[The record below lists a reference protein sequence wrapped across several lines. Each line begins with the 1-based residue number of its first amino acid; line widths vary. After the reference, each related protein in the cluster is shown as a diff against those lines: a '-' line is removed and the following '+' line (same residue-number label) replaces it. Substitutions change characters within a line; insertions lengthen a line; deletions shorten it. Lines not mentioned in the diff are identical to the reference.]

1 MKSSIDISIVVPLY
15 RCEKYIEELYKR
27 VKKSFFDKGLTAQF
41 VFINDGSP
49 ENDWIVVEELANKNQ
64 DIVAINLSR
73 NFGQHQAIT
82 AGLTY
87 AKGDW
92 IVVMDGDLQ
101 DSPEEI
107 VNLYNK
113 AQNNFDI
120 VYAQRKERKDTR
132 IKKMSSRLYYAVFS
146 YLTDSKQDKSI
157 ANFGIYKLKV
167 IKAILSMHDQDRYFP
182 TMSQWVGYKSTTLEV
197 QHFER
202 DGETSYSWTALIKLA
217 FNNIIAYSDKP
228 LRLTVRLGLIISI
241 LSFFIGVFYMVQSF
255 RGVILV
261 EGFVSIIISI
271 WFLSGVIIMILGVIG
286 IYVGKVYDKVKDR
299 PTFIVSDIINLEYH
313 QNN

>member
-1 MKSSIDISIVVPLY
+1 MNTDISVVVPLY
-15 RCEKYIEELYKR
+15 RCEKYIEELYER
-27 VKKSFFDKGLTAQF
+27 VKKSLFDNGLKAQF
-41 VFINDGSP
+41 VFVNDGSP
-49 ENDWIVVEELANKNQ
+49 GNDWLVVEELAKKNR
-64 DIVAINLSR
+64 DVLAINLSR

-82 AGLTY
+82 AGLNY
-87 AKGDW
+87 AKGKW
-92 IVVMDGDLQ
+92 VIVMDGDLQ

-107 VNLYNK
+107 INLYKK

-167 IKAILSMHDQDRYFP
+167 IKAILSMKDHDRYFP
-182 TMSQWVGYKSTTLEV
+182 TMSQWVGYRSTTLEV

-202 DGETSYSWTALIKLA
+202 DGETGYSWSTLIKLA

-228 LRLTVRLGLIISI
+228 LRLTVRLGLLISV
-241 LSFFIGVFYMVQSF
+241 LSFFIGAYYMIQSF
-255 RGVILV
+255 RGIILV
-261 EGFVSIIISI
+261 EGFVSLIISI

-299 PTFIVSDIINLEYH
+299 PTFIVSDIINFKEDE
-313 QNN
+313 